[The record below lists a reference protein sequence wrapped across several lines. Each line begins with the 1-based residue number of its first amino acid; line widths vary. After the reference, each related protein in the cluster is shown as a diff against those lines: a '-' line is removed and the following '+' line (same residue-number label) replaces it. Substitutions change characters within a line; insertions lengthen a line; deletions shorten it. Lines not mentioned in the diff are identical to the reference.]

1 MRIEQATER
10 DVDVIS
16 VVLGEIAAYYG
27 GKPTPGDPEQIRRAL
42 FGERPV
48 ATVLL
53 ARDGDGVLDAR
64 DGDGVL
70 GFASYTFLWPASGA
84 GTSLFLKELYVR
96 ESARRRGVAGALME
110 GLKAAAVAAGCSRV
124 EWTADTDNPPALE
137 FYKALGAVPRDG
149 KVFYRVTL

>member
-16 VVLGEIAAYYG
+16 VILGEIAAYYG
-27 GKPTPGDPEQIRRAL
+27 GKPTPGDPDQIRSAL
-42 FGERPV
+42 FGDRP
-48 ATVLL
+48 AASVLL
-53 ARDGDGVLDAR
+53 ARDDESGDA
-64 DGDGVL
+64 L
-70 GFASYTFLWPASGA
+70 GFASYTYMWPASGA

-96 ESARRRGVAGALME
+96 DSARRRGVAGALMAA
-110 GLKAAAVAAGCSRV
+110 LKAAAVEAGCSRV

-149 KVFYRVTL
+149 KVFYRVAL